1 MKRIMH
7 LNLYCGEPLSWEPPK
22 SPEQIEH
29 DRRRVQDLLVKIGMA
44 HLFQPGKDSYHLK
57 IEVCSRKFHILMDEL
72 QKDPHLASSWNRVER
87 IYTDQELSS
96 APLLEWGPTNQ
107 AIEDDYYD
115 LKEDGYQGGPQASHR
130 RCPACR
136 AELEQVRDLWVD
148 TRLMGKR
155 DLSLTYSFEVILSAR
170 LARMLQEAGFTGFAL
185 RPVWDYRKPYQG
197 EPKLYQLVVTHVL
210 PPMAS
215 PPTEFEGEQRCE
227 VCGTKTQYLKHTHFW
242 GRIKYYEETDIYY
255 THEVLEKAWDFNA
268 THERIGGLPD
278 GHPLVLI
285 SQRVY
290 RWLKEQGIKGWSA
303 RPVYLVEPG
312 TLKRE

>member
-1 MKRIMH
+1 MKRTVYASFI
-7 LNLYCGEPLSWEPPK
+7 LDSKKPFAE
-22 SPEQIEH
+22 IEK
-29 DRRRVQDLLVKIGMA
+29 DREWVLKTLKQMRV
-44 HLFQPGKDSYHLK
+44 
-57 IEVCSRKFHILMDEL
+57 RKFRIAPFGFDFRLEVNSQAFALWLQALQERPDLAPSHI
-72 QKDPHLASSWNRVER
+72 RVER

-136 AELEQVRDLWVD
+136 AELEQVRDLLVD
-148 TRLMGKR
+148 TRLMGQR
-155 DLSLTYSFEVILSAR
+155 DLSLTYSFEIILSAR
-170 LARMLQEAGFTGFAL
+170 LARMLQEAGFTGFTL

-197 EPKLYQLVVTHVL
+197 EPQLYQLVVTNVL

-215 PPTEFEGEQRCE
+215 PPTEFEQAQRCE
-227 VCGTKTQYLKHTHFW
+227 VCGTQTQYLKHTHFW
-242 GRIKYYEETDIYY
+242 GRIQYYEETDIYY
-255 THEVLEKAWDFNA
+255 AREVLEQAADFNA
-268 THERIGGLPD
+268 TYERIGGLPD
-278 GHPLVLI
+278 GHPLVII

-303 RPVYLVEPG
+303 RPVYLVG
-312 TLKRE
+312 SSTLTSE

>member
-1 MKRIMH
+1 MKRTVYASFI
-7 LNLYCGEPLSWEPPK
+7 LDSKKPFAE
-22 SPEQIEH
+22 IEK
-29 DRRRVQDLLVKIGMA
+29 DREWV
-44 HLFQPGKDSYHLK
+44 LK
-57 IEVCSRKFHILMDEL
+57 TLKQMMVRKFRIAPFGFDFRLEVNSQAFALWLQALQERPDLAPSHI
-72 QKDPHLASSWNRVER
+72 RVER

-136 AELEQVRDLWVD
+136 AELEQVRDLLVD
-148 TRLMGKR
+148 TRLMGQR
-155 DLSLTYSFEVILSAR
+155 DLSLTYSFEIILSAR
-170 LARMLQEAGFTGFAL
+170 LARMLQEAGFTGFTL

-197 EPKLYQLVVTHVL
+197 EPKLYQLVVTNVL

-215 PPTEFEGEQRCE
+215 PPTEFEQAQRCE
-227 VCGTKTQYLKHTHFW
+227 VCGTQTQYLKHTHFW
-242 GRIKYYEETDIYY
+242 GRIQYYEETDIYY
-255 THEVLEKAWDFNA
+255 AREVLEQAADFNA
-268 THERIGGLPD
+268 TYERIGGLPD

-303 RPVYLVEPG
+303 RPVYLVG
-312 TLKRE
+312 SSTLTSE

>member
-1 MKRIMH
+1 MRI
-7 LNLYCGEPLSWEPPK
+7 
-22 SPEQIEH
+22 
-29 DRRRVQDLLVKIGMA
+29 
-44 HLFQPGKDSYHLK
+44 
-57 IEVCSRKFHILMDEL
+57 RKFRTAPFGFDFKLEVNSQAFELWLQALQERPDLAPSHI
-72 QKDPHLASSWNRVER
+72 RVER
-87 IYTDQELSS
+87 IYTDQDLSF

-136 AELEQVRDLWVD
+136 AELEQVRDLLVD

-197 EPKLYQLVVTHVL
+197 EPQLYQLVVTNVL

-215 PPTEFEGEQRCE
+215 PPTEFEQEQRCE
-227 VCGTKTQYLKHTHFW
+227 VCGTQTQYLKHTHFW
-242 GRIKYYEETDIYY
+242 GRIQYYEETDIYY
-255 THEVLEKAWDFNA
+255 AREVLEQAADFNA
-268 THERIGGLPD
+268 TYERIGGLPD
-278 GHPLVLI
+278 GHSLVLI

-303 RPVYLVEPG
+303 RPVYLVG
-312 TLKRE
+312 SSTLTSE